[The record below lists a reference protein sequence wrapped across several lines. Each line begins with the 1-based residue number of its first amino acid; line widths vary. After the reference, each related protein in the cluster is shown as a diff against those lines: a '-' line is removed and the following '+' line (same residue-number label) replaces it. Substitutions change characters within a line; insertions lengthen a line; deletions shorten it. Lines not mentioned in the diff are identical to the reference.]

1 MGDIKKKYHITDD
14 GKVYR
19 IADNGEVTEL
29 GDVSKM
35 ESGADAVPELD
46 EPEERRRRSW
56 VWVIPLV
63 IILLSAVAGGLY
75 MLYINTYDHSES
87 IDLTDTIPVEA
98 TFVEEAP
105 AAETPVQAAPAAET
119 PAAAAPALDPAMAYA
134 DGHFINSPAFEGGWR
149 DELGNSDSWRIR
161 FFPDNTVFLDGV
173 SDDTNPYQKSGTYTI
188 SSNGSIAVY
197 MDNYVVNAGLAE
209 GGIYYDGHFCT
220 LVR

>member
-1 MGDIKKKYHITDD
+1 MGDVKKKYHITDD

-35 ESGADAVPELD
+35 ESGADAVPEFD
-46 EPEERRRRSW
+46 EPEEPRRRSW
-56 VWVIPLV
+56 VWIIPLV

-149 DELGNSDSWRIR
+149 DELGNSESWRVR

-197 MDNYVVNAGLAE
+197 IDNYVVNAGLAE